1 MPISAVAQGISYGA
15 LDPTIVFNNDQTYT
29 CTPLCY
35 EGLTIGHVVQGAS
48 ITWSDIVV
56 PTTGTYN
63 FRIYDE
69 NGYSPSTW
77 GLPPGSI
84 GPTINVTVNGTTTVT
99 SPQMP
104 QTDNGC
110 FCTPGYVSLQVPLV
124 AGQNNSIELWVPA
137 NAISGDPNIDRIL
150 VGFNPVSN

>member
-1 MPISAVAQGISYGA
+1 
-15 LDPTIVFNNDQTYT
+15 
-29 CTPLCY
+29 
-35 EGLTIGHVVQGAS
+35 
-48 ITWSDIVV
+48 
-56 PTTGTYN
+56 
-63 FRIYDE
+63 
-69 NGYSPSTW
+69 
-77 GLPPGSI
+77 
-84 GPTINVTVNGTTTVT
+84 
-99 SPQMP
+99 MP